1 MLAPEARSLKIKLAR
16 SIAVAAALLSA
27 VAASAQDAA
36 RPTPARTAP
45 PAAGAAAAVPA
56 KGELDR
62 SNEQRRREM
71 DQQHDRW
78 TKSANQAMG
87 SICAGCGKVEAGRP
101 APAKRRAPRRAPRD
115 PDDDAGYA
123 PRDD

>member
-1 MLAPEARSLKIKLAR
+1 MKIKLAR
-16 SIAVAAALLSA
+16 SILVAAALLSA
-27 VAASAQDAA
+27 AAAAAQDAA
-36 RPTPARTAP
+36 RPTPAPNAKP
-45 PAAGAAAAVPA
+45 VAGATAAVPA

-71 DQQHDRW
+71 DQQHERW

-101 APAKRRAPRRAPRD
+101 APARRRAPRRAPRD